1 MAKLNDTLNSIFV
14 RLDVSM
20 QNLSSKALAQL
31 IVKILYAHDRR
42 MNKNE
47 IKEELAKVNGGKRIG
62 DQEVNDLL
70 ESLSQHEI
78 KYDEGKYYLSQP
90 KRSKINESIIKAEE
104 RNENILNRFFT
115 RLETPKDIIKEWLN
129 DATIKFFE
137 VYSEE
142 WISDLKASTNF
153 VASNGESIKNLIE
166 NRTESNKK
174 INKDDKK
181 VLPKLFFDFVNT
193 SDGDVDDYLWEYGTS
208 AFASKL
214 IRTMHG
220 VDTYTIDTFRNSH
233 CILDTNILMFI
244 ALESRYK
251 DAFKS
256 IEKVFNDLGVKVS
269 ILYITKHEYENRVAN
284 QKRITLHNLDK
295 FGYDITTLPN
305 DDFTAYAKSLNC
317 KTVEDF
323 EIFFDQTLKIPE
335 FINETVSIK
344 VLDNKSINSAVEK
357 AQEDDGLKTELNN
370 LFKTFA
376 KHDKFETALKH
387 DIGLI
392 EAVRF
397 LRNDEFTRNE
407 KYFIISEEISI
418 NQYSKKCGFVNDLP
432 LCLRVDTLINL
443 LAVNNGGDTFDSTDY
458 TPLFANII
466 RLGLTPSKDTFRQ
479 TELYQYY
486 KMNSKIAD
494 LPSDTTKEIVEE
506 MHKKMMDGEDDN
518 DLLRDLN
525 ELVTDGE
532 IKAKK
537 ELEQTKDELH
547 ITTKDRDNE
556 REKRKRAE
564 TKLREEIKKTVTKEY
579 DDDTKRLKFK
589 YWLTIPII
597 LMVLAVIA
605 FFVMNYNDSITTGVS
620 LLLSFPIGVIAS
632 LVVALYGD
640 KKYINTR
647 KRNRDVEINRIT
659 DERLLKN

>member
-269 ILYITKHEYENRVAN
+269 ILYITKQEYENRVAN

-376 KHDKFETALKH
+376 KHDKFEAALKH

-605 FFVMNYNDSITTGVS
+605 FCVMNYNDSITTGVS

>member
-115 RLETPKDIIKEWLN
+115 RLETPKDIIKGWLN

-376 KHDKFETALKH
+376 KHDKFEAALKH

>member
-269 ILYITKHEYENRVAN
+269 ILYITKQEYENRVAN

-376 KHDKFETALKH
+376 KHDKFEAALKH

-605 FFVMNYNDSITTGVS
+605 FCVMNYNDSITTGVS

-647 KRNRDVEINRIT
+647 KSNRDVEINRIT

>member
-174 INKDDKK
+174 INKDYKK

-376 KHDKFETALKH
+376 KHDKFEAALKH

-605 FFVMNYNDSITTGVS
+605 FCVMNYNDSITTGVS

-640 KKYINTR
+640 NKYINTR

>member
-376 KHDKFETALKH
+376 KHDKFEAALKH